1 MTVDPDSPELVW
13 EQVLRT
19 LRERIADGTYPVRLP
34 GELALAR
41 ELGVARQTLR
51 RAIAVLVDEG
61 VVTVV
66 RNKGVY
72 VKK

>member
-13 EQVLRT
+13 EQVLRI
-19 LRERIADGTYPVRLP
+19 LRERIVDGTYPVRLP
-34 GELALAR
+34 GELALAQ

>member
-13 EQVLRT
+13 EQVLRI
-19 LRERIADGTYPVRLP
+19 LRERIGDGTYPVRLP
-34 GELALAR
+34 GELALAQ

-72 VKK
+72 VKR